1 MSHVKH
7 KVKAS
12 CHEADCGIA
21 RREHILIPFF
31 MCANTLLISIERC
44 LRTLRCREQEMMSWW
59 RHRPRGHRQP
69 AERNELDMFQERRT
83 TINVHKC
90 AVEAF
95 VPQGRCS

>member
-31 MCANTLLISIERC
+31 MCANTSLDLERC
-44 LRTLRCREQEMMSWW
+44 LRTLRCRLPGEMMSWW
-59 RHRPRGHRQP
+59 RHRHRGRATEQDIGIGLSG
-69 AERNELDMFQERRT
+69 AKDDN
-83 TINVHKC
+83 KC
-90 AVEAF
+90 A
-95 VPQGRCS
+95 